1 VSPPTDAAGPAV
13 RPPEAGGAAPA
24 VEHASEVTRRTARA
38 GAALAARQVLV
49 QGSNVLGGILL
60 ANLLTPAEF
69 GIYGVF
75 VFFLTFLIA
84 FGDVGLG
91 ASLVRQPAEPSTEDM
106 RSVFTVQQALVAV
119 AVAGAWLAAPAI
131 AAWYERPPGEAWLFR
146 LAALSL
152 LFTSLQSIA
161 AIRLE
166 RRLAFDRLAVAE
178 VAQALAFNGIA
189 VVLAWRGAG
198 ALGVAVALLARS
210 VVGAV
215 LTNLISPWPLGWRWD
230 WPRVRA
236 HLRFGLP
243 YQGGNFVSLA
253 KDSITPLLVGALLG
267 AAEVGYVNW
276 AQMVAAY
283 PVLLLM
289 ILQRL
294 YLPAFSR
301 MQHHPEALGPF
312 VERILRTTHSL
323 CAPLAVLSL
332 ALAVPGTR
340 LLFGDKWLA
349 ALPVFYLCWVANLFV
364 PTAGP
369 LAALLNA
376 LGHSGLVFRFAVLW
390 AVGTW
395 ALGGPAIVWLGTLGY
410 GVANVGVQLT
420 NLLLFRAVRRRVR
433 FRVLPAMLPPWGA
446 ALVAGAAVAAAAA
459 AWPPSSIPALAAYAA
474 AGLLLYAP
482 GLALLAPGDARRAG
496 AWLRTR
502 LYAR

>member
-1 VSPPTDAAGPAV
+1 MSEAALAV
-13 RPPEAGGAAPA
+13 AAPA
-24 VEHASEVTRRTARA
+24 GEGAQAFARKA
-38 GAALAARQVLV
+38 ARGALALGMRQVAV
-49 QGSNVLGGILL
+49 QGLNVLGGVFL
-60 ANLLTPAEF
+60 ARLLTPAE
-69 GIYGVF
+69 YGVYGILAF
-75 VFFLTFLIA
+75 LLTFLVT

-119 AVAGAWLAAPAI
+119 AVTGAWIAAPAI

-166 RRLAFDRLAVAE
+166 RRLAFDRLAIAE
-178 VAQALAFNGIA
+178 VSQALAFNGIA
-189 VVLAWRGAG
+189 VALAWRGAG
-198 ALGVAVALLARS
+198 ARGVAVALLARS

-243 YQGGNFVSLA
+243 YQGGNFVNLA

-283 PVLLLM
+283 PVMLLM

-301 MQHHPEALGPF
+301 MQHHPEALGVF
-312 VERILRTTHSL
+312 VERILRTTHAL
-323 CAPLAVLSL
+323 CAPLAVLAL

-340 LLFGDKWLA
+340 LLFGEKWLA
-349 ALPVFYLCWVANLFV
+349 ALPVFYLCWVANLVV

-376 LGHSGLVFRFAVLW
+376 LGHSGLVFRFAVMW
-390 AVGTW
+390 AVSTW
-395 ALGGPAIVWLGTLGY
+395 ALGAPAIVWLGTLGY

-420 NLLLFRAVRRRVR
+420 NVLLFRAARRRVR
-433 FRVLPAMLPPWGA
+433 FRILPAMLPAWGA
-446 ALVAGAAVAAAAA
+446 AGAAGGAVAAAAHA
-459 AWPPSSIPALAAYAA
+459 LPPRSVPGLAAYAA
-474 AGLLLYAP
+474 AGLAVYAIC
-482 GLALLAPGDARRAG
+482 LACLVPGDARRVRDR
-496 AWLRTR
+496 LR
-502 LYAR
+502 ARMYGR